1 MIPARLLP
9 LTVTK
14 VRPAQTTDRYG
25 NAVYDYGAAAA
36 RTSIAAWIDQASASE
51 DTPDG
56 RDAIEGGWKLITNH
70 TGLDP
75 LDRIEWDSAAYELDG
90 PAWPVHTPTG
100 LHHVEAQLRRV
111 EG

>member
-14 VRPAQTTDRYG
+14 IRPAQTTDRYG
-25 NAVYDYGAAAA
+25 NPVYDYGGAAT

-56 RDAIEGGWKLITNH
+56 RNPIAGGWKLITNH
-70 TGLDP
+70 IDLDAA
-75 LDRIEWDSAAYELDG
+75 DRIEWASAAYDLDG
-90 PAWPVHTPTG
+90 PAWPVHTPAG
-100 LHHVEAQLRRV
+100 LHHLEARLRRV